1 MTQPRKNR
9 PPEVDRLQR
18 SNDRADR
25 PHHASTLRNRKVAI
39 GDEVVDELIPSPTR
53 SRRPR
58 NGGTAVVSEADFCT
72 ECGGGIVRRHDG
84 KPGRRCGV
92 CGLEEEPGIKVEI
105 NLGGNWQKALIRRGW
120 SS

>member
-1 MTQPRKNR
+1 LT
-9 PPEVDRLQR
+9 
-18 SNDRADR
+18 
-25 PHHASTLRNRKVAI
+25 I
-39 GDEVVDELIPSPTR
+39 GDEVVDELVPPVSTR

-58 NGGTAVVSEADFCT
+58 HGGTAIVSEADFCP

-105 NLGGNWQKALIRRGW
+105 NLGGKWQQALIRRGW